1 MTTRDRI
8 LATLRANRAPFA
20 GVTPPPERY
29 LAVTRPPESDLVAR
43 FAEEVEARHG
53 QATLAASLD
62 DAIDTVLRLIGDD
75 DRVIGWP
82 DFPLPGLAHA
92 LDTHSIRLMTPRA
105 RGEGRLAALL
115 EAEPVRVGI
124 TGADAA
130 FATTGTLVLA
140 ASATQGRL
148 PSLLAPLHI
157 ALVPR
162 ARIFPRLEE
171 WLVAEG
177 QATLRGSNG
186 VVLVTGPSSTGDI
199 EQHHILGAH
208 GPEDLHV
215 VVF

>member
-8 LATLRANRAPFA
+8 LAALRAHPAPFA
-20 GVTPPPERY
+20 TVAPPPESY
-29 LAVTRPPESDLVAR
+29 LPVTRAPEGDLAAV
-43 FAEEVEARHG
+43 FAEQLVARHG
-53 QATLAASLD
+53 QATVAANVQ
-62 DAIDTVLRLIGDD
+62 AAVETVMSLIGDD
-75 DRVIGWP
+75 TRVIGWP
-82 DFPLPGLAHA
+82 ALPLPGLAEA
-92 LDTHSIRLMTPRA
+92 LAARQIALITPRA
-105 RGEGRLAALL
+105 CGEARLPALL
-115 EAEPVRVGI
+115 EAEPIRVGI
-124 TGADAA
+124 TGVDAA

-148 PSLLAPLHI
+148 PSLLAPLDI
-157 ALVPR
+157 ALLPK

-177 QATLRGSNG
+177 RQTLRGSNG

-208 GPEDLHV
+208 GPEELHV